1 MPASCIIHRQQRAD
15 AGAVPLHPPGPH
27 TPTRERGGQGS
38 GTRQGFGTAPD
49 LPEPAAA
56 RAIVRKASN
65 WRESERESA
74 HGLKG
79 QRDHGSGP
87 RPARPLAALRRFLCR
102 VLLAQLPRK
111 RAIYRTGDPK
121 HEIEA
126 DPPALTRRRSQSA
139 GGSISSQ
146 AQGTES
152 SELCI
157 QVASKVLV
165 TGPCREKGSWG
176 KGYLLRDANRTCTHA
191 SLFPSSHPQPLWV
204 QGPR

>member
-74 HGLKG
+74 HTVSRDSEIMAPVPA
-79 QRDHGSGP
+79 QRAPWRPCGGS
-87 RPARPLAALRRFLCR
+87 
-102 VLLAQLPRK
+102 
-111 RAIYRTGDPK
+111 
-121 HEIEA
+121 
-126 DPPALTRRRSQSA
+126 SA
-139 GGSISSQ
+139 GFCWPNYPGNGRS
-146 AQGTES
+146 
-152 SELCI
+152 
-157 QVASKVLV
+157 
-165 TGPCREKGSWG
+165 TGQEI
-176 KGYLLRDANRTCTHA
+176 
-191 SLFPSSHPQPLWV
+191 PSMK
-204 QGPR
+204 